1 MNLRNLSQEELIKMI
16 NEKDKK
22 IEALTEQLNWYSQ
35 QIKLQ
40 QKKLFG
46 SSSEKTVLPDQISL
60 FDEIELE
67 STPIKQAPELEEITY
82 RRKRKSRQRGIDI
95 SSLPVKK
102 VIHDIDNKSCPECGA
117 LLRKIGENKRKELVY
132 HPARY
137 EVIEHIQYVYTCD
150 RCDREAVQSPIYKA
164 PMKEPVIYKSFASPS
179 LLSYIIDNKFNKAL
193 PLYRQEVMF
202 NQMGLKLSRQTMA
215 NWMIKLHDEYF
226 RTIASHMHKVL
237 LKSQYL
243 HGDEL
248 CKDLHNS
255 SYVNNYIM

>member
-67 STPIKQAPELEEITY
+67 STPIKQEPELEEITY

-102 VIHDIDNKSCPECGA
+102 VIHD
-117 LLRKIGENKRKELVY
+117 KELNQ
-132 HPARY
+132 RY
-137 EVIEHIQYVYTCD
+137 ETLVEQY
-150 RCDREAVQSPIYKA
+150 
-164 PMKEPVIYKSFASPS
+164 
-179 LLSYIIDNKFNKAL
+179 
-193 PLYRQEVMF
+193 
-202 NQMGLKLSRQTMA
+202 KLSRNITEELKEQDQMRWVQEM
-215 NWMIKLHDEYF
+215 NNIKICVEEIIWNEVD
-226 RTIASHMHKVL
+226 
-237 LKSQYL
+237 
-243 HGDEL
+243 
-248 CKDLHNS
+248 
-255 SYVNNYIM
+255 